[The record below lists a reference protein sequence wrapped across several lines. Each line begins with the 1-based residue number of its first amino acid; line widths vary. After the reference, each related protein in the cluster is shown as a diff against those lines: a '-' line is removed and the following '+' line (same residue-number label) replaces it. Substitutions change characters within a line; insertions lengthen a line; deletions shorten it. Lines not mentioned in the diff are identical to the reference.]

1 MRKPL
6 IKDILPTITDHKVT
20 LYEGYGHRPYAS
32 ALVLVS
38 QEHGLM
44 VVWPKT
50 RAGRKTSRMAVKVL
64 PENLD
69 LNDKPSWWNAET
81 VGDVVVYDHATATYT
96 VPYGPRGAARAFA
109 RWIKDNL

>member
-1 MRKPL
+1 MEKL
-6 IKDILPTITDHKVT
+6 TIKSVLPTIDVHTVD
-20 LYEGYGHRPYAS
+20 LNQDYGGRPYAS

-44 VVWPKT
+44 AVWPKT

-69 LNDKPSWWNAET
+69 LNDKPSWWQSED
-81 VGDVVVYDHATATYT
+81 VGGVVVYDHATGDYT

>member
-1 MRKPL
+1 MTLL
-6 IKDILPTITDHKVT
+6 IKDILPTITVHTVD
-20 LYEGYGHRPYAS
+20 LNQDYGGRPYTS

-44 VVWPKT
+44 AVWPKT
-50 RAGRKTSRMAVKVL
+50 RADRKTSRMAVKVL

-69 LNDKPSWWNAET
+69 LDIKPSWWQSEQ
-81 VGDVVVYDHATATYT
+81 VGDVVVYDHATASYT